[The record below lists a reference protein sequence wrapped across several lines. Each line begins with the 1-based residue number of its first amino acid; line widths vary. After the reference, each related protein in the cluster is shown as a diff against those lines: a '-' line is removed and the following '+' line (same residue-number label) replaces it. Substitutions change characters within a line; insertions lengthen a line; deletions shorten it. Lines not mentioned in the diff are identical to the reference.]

1 MCDEKG
7 RIKKWL
13 LVGRV
18 AWCGVVAHPVVCD
31 GGKAWFVQVAVV
43 SKLMP
48 ETHDADIHLDED
60 VTNVRNFSA
69 DIMKELRSV
78 RK

>member
-1 MCDEKG
+1 MK
-7 RIKKWL
+7 RKNWP

-18 AWCGVVAHPVVCD
+18 AWCDVVARPVFGV
-31 GGKAWFVQVAVV
+31 GQSKVVQTVVAV
-43 SKLMP
+43 KLMP
-48 ETHDADIHLDED
+48 ETQDADIHSDED

-69 DIMKELRSV
+69 DIMKESRSV